1 MARGG
6 EGEGGLGEV
15 HGIGAARGF
24 GDGMR
29 GEHGGRDAPR
39 SRGIDE
45 AEEVFDGESDL
56 LGRGGGV
63 GVAGGEGGEGAR
75 GVGVGLGDDE
85 GAAEFVDL
93 ADDGEC
99 AADGGLG
106 EGVAELVEGE
116 GVPPAEVEGGEVGV
130 VEVGEDGVCGGGEGG
145 GRVRL
150 GCVHG
155 GRILGVWE
163 GVKGIFDRTRWSTL
177 KEKSGLLV
185 QRRVFLDHKEPRF
198 NNTLNQRRAGG
209 AAPVG

>member
-15 HGIGAARGF
+15 HGIGTARGF
-24 GDGMR
+24 WDGIR
-29 GEHGGRDAPR
+29 GEDGGRAIGWVRRPGSASR
-39 SRGIDE
+39 ATRGIDE
-45 AEEVFDGESDL
+45 SEEVFDGEADL

-63 GVAGGEGGEGAR
+63 GVAGGEGGECAR

-93 ADDGEC
+93 ADDGEG

-116 GVPPAEVEGGEVGV
+116 GVPPAEVEGGKVGV

-145 GRVRL
+145 GRGRL

-155 GRILGVWE
+155 GRILGIWK
-163 GVKGIFDRTRWSTL
+163 GVKGIFGGCGGD
-177 KEKSGLLV
+177 
-185 QRRVFLDHKEPRF
+185 KEPG
-198 NNTLNQRRAGG
+198 LGGLRAMYSEIWEFIRKG
-209 AAPVG
+209 